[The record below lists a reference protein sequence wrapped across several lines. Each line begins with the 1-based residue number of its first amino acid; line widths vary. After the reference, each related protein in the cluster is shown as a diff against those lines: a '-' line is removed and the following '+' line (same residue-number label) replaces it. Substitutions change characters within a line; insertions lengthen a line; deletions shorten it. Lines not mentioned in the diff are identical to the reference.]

1 MTSPNQPAPEGARSY
16 EQIAGLRTVQVP
28 KNIDQG
34 LYDQAEAM
42 RGSFLGN
49 ILSGFASIGQAIG
62 NALSDI
68 ASALFGNYTGSNPA
82 LVQMSDGMT
91 DLNGRIDLMANV
103 PGYAG
108 AIMTQNHRFGSGG
121 VYKRIPFNKR
131 YGPEKNATVNT
142 SNNRIYMSQGSWS
155 AHFTISTSSGNGGI
169 GHGLRAQVRDENG
182 TVVITRTFDWQ
193 NAGATWDQ
201 HFAMP
206 IVAPKSGWSI
216 ELGYRH
222 SGNWWT
228 ILGGTEKTLM
238 WVERKNLDAD
248 NHEVVQPTD
257 GADIE

>member
-1 MTSPNQPAPEGARSY
+1 MGVSLDGQSPTDPTRPKGILQSIEDGLKNLGGVAESFAEGLNGLIGMIANALFPGQPASKP
-16 EQIAGLRTVQVP
+16 P
-28 KNIDQG
+28 
-34 LYDQAEAM
+34 
-42 RGSFLGN
+42 
-49 ILSGFASIGQAIG
+49 
-62 NALSDI
+62 
-68 ASALFGNYTGSNPA
+68 
-82 LVQMSDGMT
+82 LVRLNDGMT
-91 DLNGRIDLMANV
+91 ALHDRIDLLADV
-103 PGYAG
+103 SGYAG
-108 AIMTQNHRFGSGG
+108 AFMTQNHRFGSGG

-142 SNNRIYMSQGSWS
+142 SNNRIYMAEGSWS
-155 AHFTISTSSGNGGI
+155 AHFTISTSSGTGGI
-169 GHGLRAQVRDENG
+169 GHGLRAQVRDQTG

-206 IVAPKSGWSI
+206 IIAPQSGWSI

-228 ILGGTEKTLM
+228 ILGGTEKTLL

-257 GADIE
+257 GDDIT